1 VIAQFT
7 LEEIDIVFLVRLH
20 ISSRMRLTQHFF
32 RAIASHFFQGWEKVS
47 LPNAITQFTL
57 EGIKV
62 FLVQLHNL
70 H

>member
-7 LEEIDIVFLVRLH
+7 LEEIDIVSLVRLH
-20 ISSRMRLTQHFF
+20 ISSRMGLTQHLF
-32 RAIASHFFQGWEKVS
+32 RAIASHFFQGWDKLS
-47 LPNAITQFTL
+47 LSSAITQFTL